1 MSEELNNRNEI
12 SSSQNKDTQN
22 QNTQSQN
29 TQSQS
34 SGTTYSW
41 VNPKV
46 HQQSGSQGSAN
57 PWGSGS
63 TWSGQGTGGQNGG
76 RGGEKQQYYYST
88 GAAGTQTAAGHGKA
102 GKVKAKKTRQPM
114 GTGKK
119 WAMTVAMALV
129 FGVVAGGTMYG
140 VNEAAGY
147 LNGETKVAA
156 VPTTQPVAQTD
167 TSTDSSAQATS
178 SGTGTVKEVAANA
191 MPSLVTIST
200 MSVEEMQSFFG
211 GTQQYEVEGAGT
223 GVIVGQNDSEL
234 LIATNN
240 HVVEGAQSLSVGFI
254 DETSVE
260 GQIKGSDADN
270 DLAVVSVSLSDIP
283 EDTMSQIKIATLG
296 NSDELELGDQ
306 VVAIGNALGYG
317 QSVTSGYVSALNRD
331 LTLTDNAGNTITSTG
346 LIQTDAPINSGNSGG
361 ALLNM
366 KGELVGINEAKS
378 STTASGTTVD
388 GIGFAIPISKAEPI
402 LEELMSLETR
412 NKVDESQASY
422 LGIEGVNV
430 TSDASEMYGMP
441 TGVGISNVVE
451 GSPAEQAGMKR
462 GDVLTEFDGRSID
475 NFDELK
481 DTLQYYAAG
490 EQVEVVVQRSTEG
503 EYHAVT
509 LTVTLGSASDAPST
523 SSNQ

>member
-1 MSEELNNRNEI
+1 MPQI
-12 SSSQNKDTQN
+12 
-22 QNTQSQN
+22 
-29 TQSQS
+29 
-34 SGTTYSW
+34 
-41 VNPKV
+41 
-46 HQQSGSQGSAN
+46 
-57 PWGSGS
+57 
-63 TWSGQGTGGQNGG
+63 
-76 RGGEKQQYYYST
+76 
-88 GAAGTQTAAGHGKA
+88 
-102 GKVKAKKTRQPM
+102 
-114 GTGKK
+114 
-119 WAMTVAMALV
+119 
-129 FGVVAGGTMYG
+129 TMWWR
-140 VNEAAGY
+140 A
-147 LNGETKVAA
+147 
-156 VPTTQPVAQTD
+156 P
-167 TSTDSSAQATS
+167 
-178 SGTGTVKEVAANA
+178 
-191 MPSLVTIST
+191 
-200 MSVEEMQSFFG
+200 
-211 GTQQYEVEGAGT
+211 
-223 GVIVGQNDSEL
+223 
-234 LIATNN
+234 
-240 HVVEGAQSLSVGFI
+240 QSLSVGFI